1 MADMQVQ
8 IDTLRSELASR
19 DAHGG
24 GAMAHHVPTQGLPPQ
39 RVVQHPPD
47 VAFRVDNAGS
57 KGVNGFYKKDGACH
71 AFLQA
76 TSCGTMCGRLCL
88 RAYVS

>member
-1 MADMQVQ
+1 MQVQ

-24 GAMAHHVPTQGLPPQ
+24 GAMAHHVPAGGLPPQ

-47 VAFRVDNAGS
+47 AVFRVDNAGS
-57 KGVNGFYKKDGACH
+57 AQVNGFYKEDGACH
-71 AFLQA
+71 A

-88 RAYVS
+88 RANVS